1 MPAMATFRRIPR
13 APGSIGI
20 ALTLV
25 DLWTKLTPDQ
35 RRRLAAATRTHGP
48 SVLRAVTRA
57 ARRR

>member
-1 MPAMATFRRIPR
+1 MAGRRIPR

-35 RRRLAAATRTHGP
+35 RRRLVAATRTHGP
-48 SVLRAVTRA
+48 VVVRAVARA
-57 ARRR
+57 TRRR